1 MSWQLMIALLIE
13 KFLRGFPKFMFP
25 FAVTAV
31 DSGRRGLQFL
41 GLDEEQSASGFDV
54 NEFDNHRL
62 LCAWN
67 DRIRVA

>member
-1 MSWQLMIALLIE
+1 MKVCI
-13 KFLRGFPKFMFP
+13 FLPFFFNYCFLFPKFMYP

-62 LCAWN
+62 LYAWN